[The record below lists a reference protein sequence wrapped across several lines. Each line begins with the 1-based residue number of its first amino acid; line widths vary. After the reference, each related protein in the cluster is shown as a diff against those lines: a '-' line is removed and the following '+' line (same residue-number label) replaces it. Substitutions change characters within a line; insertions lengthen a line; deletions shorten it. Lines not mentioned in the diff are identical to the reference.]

1 MQQNVTKSHFQRH
14 WLPYII
20 GLIAS
25 TFYLYDFLVRV
36 MPAAMSDELMRSFS
50 IGADKLGMLSSLF
63 FYGYALMQVP
73 AGTLFDKYSPTKLL
87 SLMLLLC
94 AIATAFFGISHNFY
108 IASFCRFVIGFT
120 SAFAYIGALKI
131 GVNWFP
137 TKHFALY
144 SALVQVLGCVG
155 GIIGSGPVAAL
166 MQTYSW
172 QQTTFIIA
180 FLGIL
185 FTILNWF
192 TLRDHPDYKITKSTQ
207 VTKSSDKQFR
217 TVLANQQQ
225 WWVALYGFSIWSP
238 VSIFASLWGVP
249 YLTQVYAFSPT
260 VSASMLSI
268 IWVGIAIGGPIFGWL
283 TGYINLRKL
292 PMALAAVIGI
302 IVSII
307 LFYVPGLSKTALTT
321 LIFLFGAASS
331 AQAISF
337 GVAADI
343 NHKATMGTAI
353 GFTNMA
359 IIFGGVVFQPLV
371 GVILTHYWQGVS
383 ITGVHIYSTHAYQVA
398 LSLIPFC
405 FVLALLISAF
415 LIRETHCKPQH

>member
-1 MQQNVTKSHFQRH
+1 MQKNIKKSHFQRH

-25 TFYLYDFLVRV
+25 TFYLYDFLARV
-36 MPAAMSDELMRSFS
+36 MPAAMADELMRSFS

-87 SLMLLLC
+87 SAMLLLC

-108 IASFCRFVIGFT
+108 VASLCRFVIGFT

-155 GIIGSGPVAAL
+155 AIIGSGPIAAL
-166 MQTYSW
+166 TQATSW
-172 QQTTFIIA
+172 QYATFIIA
-180 FLGIL
+180 SVGIL
-185 FTILNWF
+185 FTLLNWF
-192 TLRDHPDYKITKSTQ
+192 ALRDHPDYKVVKATQ
-207 VTKSSDKQFR
+207 VTKSSDKHFLS
-217 TVLANQQQ
+217 VLSNSQQ
-225 WWVALYGFSIWSP
+225 WWVALYGFAIWSP
-238 VSIFASLWGVP
+238 ISIFASLWGEP

-260 VSASMLSI
+260 VSASILSV
-268 IWVGIAIGGPIFGWL
+268 IWIGVAVGGPIFGWL
-283 TGYINLRKL
+283 TGYISLRKL
-292 PMALAAVIGI
+292 PMALGAIIGI
-302 IVSII
+302 AISSILLYI
-307 LFYVPGLSKTALTT
+307 PDLSKTT
-321 LIFLFGAASS
+321 LMILLFLFGAASS

-343 NHKATMGTAI
+343 NPKATMGTAI

-359 IIFGGVVFQPLV
+359 IIFGGVVFQPIV
-371 GVILTHYWQGVS
+371 GFILTRLWRGTA
-383 ITGVHIYSTHAYQVA
+383 IAGVHIYSTHAYQVA
-398 LSLIPFC
+398 LSLIPFS
-405 FVLALLISAF
+405 FVLALLVAAF